1 MSASLNLYTEFF
13 CLSERPFSLLPDPD
27 FLYWTNDHKRAYTML
42 EYGVATRAPITLITG
57 EVGAGKTTLLQYL
70 LHNLDETVTIGLV
83 SNMHEGRGDLLRWVM
98 MALEIP
104 VDKDADYVDRF
115 EVFQQFLIN
124 EYAAGR
130 HVLMIFDEAQ
140 NMPRKALEELRTLT
154 NINANKDEL
163 LQLLLIGQPE
173 LRDIIRRPDMK
184 QFAQRI
190 ASSFHLSHM
199 DQKTV
204 YSYII
209 HRLERAGGSAH
220 MFSRAA
226 SDRVHEITGGIPRL
240 VNQLC
245 DICMLYAS
253 ISEREIVGVEHVE
266 AVLRDGAYFTP
277 EQKIENKADA
287 PKGPDQTSGT

>member
-1 MSASLNLYTEFF
+1 MALKLNLYTEHF
-13 CLSERPFSLLPDPD
+13 CLTERPFSLLPDPD
-27 FLYWTNDHKRAYTML
+27 FLFWTDDHKRAYTML

-70 LHNLDETVTIGLV
+70 LKNLDDTVTVGLV
-83 SNMHEGRGDLLRWVM
+83 SNLHAERGDLLRWVM

-104 VDKDADYVDRF
+104 DDKNADYVDRF
-115 EVFQQFLIN
+115 EVFQRFLIS

-140 NMPRKALEELRTLT
+140 NMPQKSLEELRTLT
-154 NINANKDEL
+154 NINSNKDEL

-173 LRDIIRRPDMK
+173 LRDIICRPDMK

-209 HRLERAGGSAH
+209 HRLEKAGGGAH
-220 MFSRAA
+220 MFSREA
-226 SDRVHEITGGIPRL
+226 SDMVHEITGGIPRL

-245 DICMLYAS
+245 DMCMLYAS
-253 ISEREIVGVEHVE
+253 ISQRETVGPEHVR
-266 AVLRDGAYFTP
+266 AVLRDGAYFNPKT
-277 EQKIENKADA
+277 EKGSTADSA
-287 PKGPDQTSGT
+287 GGDTASLH

>member
-1 MSASLNLYTEFF
+1 MTRSFSLYTDYF

-27 FLYWTNDHKRAYTML
+27 FLYWTDDHKRAYTML

-70 LHNLDETVTIGLV
+70 LKNLDDRVTVGLV
-83 SNMHEGRGDLLRWVM
+83 SNMQGDRGDLLRWVM
-98 MALEIP
+98 MALNIR
-104 VDKDADYVDRF
+104 VDKDLDYVERF
-115 EVFQQFLIN
+115 EIFQQFLID

-140 NMPRKALEELRTLT
+140 NMPRKALEELRMLT
-154 NINANKDEL
+154 NINSNKDEL

-204 YSYII
+204 YSYIV
-209 HRLERAGGSAH
+209 HRLEKAGGRAH
-220 MFSRAA
+220 MFSREA
-226 SDRVHEITGGIPRL
+226 SDMVHEITGGTPRL

-245 DICMLYAS
+245 DICMLYAAT
-253 ISEREIVGVEHVE
+253 SEREIVGVEHVK

-277 EQKIENKADA
+277 DLKTPDALASGDEISAD
-287 PKGPDQTSGT
+287 

>member
-1 MSASLNLYTEFF
+1 MIRRLNPYIDHFG
-13 CLSERPFSLLPDPD
+13 LSERPFSLLPDPD
-27 FLYWTNDHKRAYTML
+27 FLYWTDDHKRAYTML

-70 LHNLDETVTIGLV
+70 LHKLDDNITVGLV
-83 SNMHEGRGDLLRWVM
+83 SNIHGDHGDLLRWVM

-104 VDKDADYVDRF
+104 VDKTADYVDRF
-115 EVFQQFLIN
+115 ETFQRFLIS

-140 NMPRKALEELRTLT
+140 NMAQASLEELRMLT
-154 NINANKDEL
+154 NINSNKDEL

-204 YSYII
+204 YSYIV
-209 HRLERAGGSAH
+209 HRLEKAGGEAH
-220 MFSRAA
+220 MFSREAA
-226 SDRVHEITGGIPRL
+226 DMVHEITGGTPRL

-245 DICMLYAS
+245 DLCMLYAS
-253 ISEREIVGVEHVE
+253 ISQREIVGVEHVN
-266 AVLRDGAYFTP
+266 AVLKEGAYFTP
-277 EQKIENKADA
+277 DQKTDDEQ
-287 PKGPDQTSGT
+287 T

>member
-1 MSASLNLYTEFF
+1 MRKIGNQNSQMARSLNLYTDYF
-13 CLSERPFSLLPDPD
+13 CLTERPFSLLPDPD

-42 EYGVATRAPITLITG
+42 EYGVTTRAPITLITG

-70 LHNLDETVTIGLV
+70 LHNLDDHVTVGLV
-83 SNMHEGRGDLLRWVM
+83 SNVHEGRGDLLRWVM

-115 EVFQQFLIN
+115 DAFQRFLIA

-140 NMPRKALEELRTLT
+140 NMPQKSLEELRMLT
-154 NINANKDEL
+154 NINSNKDEL

-204 YSYII
+204 YSYIV
-209 HRLERAGGSAH
+209 HRLEKAGGSAH
-220 MFSRAA
+220 MFSREA
-226 SDRVHEITGGIPRL
+226 SDLVHEITGGTPRL

-245 DICMLYAS
+245 DICMLYAA
-253 ISEREIVGVEHVE
+253 ISEREIVGVEHVK
-266 AVLRDGAYFTP
+266 AVLRDGAYFS
-277 EQKIENKADA
+277 
-287 PKGPDQTSGT
+287 PDQSPEE

>member
-1 MSASLNLYTEFF
+1 MTLNLTLYTEHF
-13 CLSERPFSLLPDPD
+13 CLTERPFSLLPDPD
-27 FLYWTNDHKRAYTML
+27 FLYWTEDHKRAYTML
-42 EYGVATRAPITLITG
+42 EYGVTTRAPITLITG

-70 LHNLDETVTIGLV
+70 LKNLNNNVTVGLV
-83 SNMHEGRGDLLRWVM
+83 SNFSVDRGDLLTWVM
-98 MALEIP
+98 MALEIS
-104 VDKDADYVDRF
+104 VEKGTDYVERF
-115 EVFQQFLIN
+115 AIFQAFLIE

-140 NMPRKALEELRTLT
+140 NMSQKSLEELRMFT
-154 NINANKDEL
+154 NINSNKDEL

-204 YSYII
+204 YSYIV
-209 HRLERAGGSAH
+209 HRIEKAGGSAH
-220 MFSRAA
+220 MFSREA
-226 SDRVHEITGGIPRL
+226 SDLVHETTGGIPRL

-245 DICMLYAS
+245 DIAMLYGS
-253 ISEREIVGVEHVE
+253 ISKREIVGAEHVR
-266 AVLRDGAYFTP
+266 AVLRDGAYFSP
-277 EQKIENKADA
+277 IIGSDDN
-287 PKGPDQTSGT
+287 PGPDGQTPVS